1 MRDKFPPAGCPNPS
15 VLENVVRRSKLIL
28 GAAVA
33 AIACASGAAQAAHVG
48 VYIGGGVPYYYP
60 VAPAPYYWGPP
71 PPVIVAPPPDA
82 PDYIEQG
89 QPQAAAGNYQPGPAD
104 GPGASDNGDTWYYC
118 DASKT
123 YYPYVKQCSSGWRAV
138 PAQPAPSN

>member
-1 MRDKFPPAGCPNPS
+1 MDAHGLTGARVRFNS
-15 VLENVVRRSKLIL
+15 VLEIGVRRSKWIC

-33 AIACASGAAQAAHVG
+33 ALACASGAAQAAHVG
-48 VYIGGGVPYYYP
+48 VFISGGVPYYYP
-60 VAPAPYYWGPP
+60 VAPVPYYYAPA
-71 PPVIVAPPPDA
+71 PVVVAPPPQA
-82 PDYIEQG
+82 PDYVEQG
-89 QPQAAAGNYQPGPAD
+89 QPQAQPQAQAQ
-104 GPGASDNGDTWYYC
+104 GPGADDGQNADTWYYC